1 MSQHITHWFGASR
14 SSMIRN
20 VRERFSGLMSGF
32 DPPDLDRADKAAPS
46 SGAPGPLTFKFK
58 AEFWSHHKEGLIP
71 VVAKLEIHIFCISG
85 TVLVTT
91 FCQFPY
97 LPVDRYLG
105 TFLAF
110 S

>member
-32 DPPDLDRADKAAPS
+32 DPPDLDRADKAAAS

-58 AEFWSHHKEGLIP
+58 ERRPYSGEVGDTYFL
-71 VVAKLEIHIFCISG
+71 HIGYGFGHNFLPISVFARGIG
-85 TVLVTT
+85 TL
-91 FCQFPY
+91 
-97 LPVDRYLG
+97 
-105 TFLAF
+105 LAF